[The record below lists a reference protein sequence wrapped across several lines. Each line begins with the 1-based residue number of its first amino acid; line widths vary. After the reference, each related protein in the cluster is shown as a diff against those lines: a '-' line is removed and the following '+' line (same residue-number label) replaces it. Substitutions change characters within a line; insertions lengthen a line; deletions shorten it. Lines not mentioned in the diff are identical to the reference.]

1 MRESKPEF
9 KSNMKFEGGGNIA
22 IIVAKWN
29 ANFNEEMFLS
39 VKDTL
44 KTSGIKESDISRFEV
59 PGAFEM
65 PLICMHLAASES
77 YDAIICLGTIIKGD
91 TYHFEIVAN
100 ESARGIMDI
109 MLSSGIPIING
120 ILACNTSEEAEIR
133 ASRQKENKGREL
145 ALSCLETLKTIDLI

>member
-109 MLSSGIPIING
+109 MLSSGIPIINVATLVRKRRLG
-120 ILACNTSEEAEIR
+120 LLVKKKI
-133 ASRQKENKGREL
+133 KGESL
-145 ALSCLETLKTIDLI
+145 HLVALKH